1 LTAKPQ
7 SRLQKDKMLPRIEDG
22 DGKQRKYVVLSM
34 TPRSD
39 SSSADATISPPN
51 QLRNFP

>member
-22 DGKQRKYVVLSM
+22 DGKQREHVVLSM

-39 SSSADATISPPN
+39 SSTADASIPHPN
-51 QLRNFP
+51 HLR